1 MANVRIQS
9 LCKSY
14 GETQVLTGVDL
25 AIEDGE
31 YVVLVGPS
39 GCGKSTL
46 LRCIAGLEELSSGDL
61 HIGERCVNDV
71 APQDRDIAMVFQSY
85 ALYPHMSVRENL
97 GFALGIRKVP
107 AAQIAEAVEKAA
119 RMLEL
124 TELLDRLPGELSG
137 GQRQRVAMGRATVRN
152 PSVFL
157 FDEPLSNLDASL
169 RDHMRV
175 ELKRLHR
182 RLGATIV
189 HVTHDQ
195 VEALTLADRIVVLN
209 QGVVQQVGTPQELYN
224 QPTNTFVASFI
235 GSPSMNLILHWE
247 GHTLGVRP
255 EDIELGAGPVQARV
269 DVLESLGG
277 EALVHL
283 EMDRGDAL
291 VARVKE
297 PAGVTVGETVSLS
310 FRQVH
315 QFDSQSGVR
324 LS

>member
-1 MANVRIQS
+1 M
-9 LCKSY
+9 
-14 GETQVLTGVDL
+14 T
-25 AIEDGE
+25 
-31 YVVLVGPS
+31 PS
-39 GCGKSTL
+39 
-46 LRCIAGLEELSSGDL
+46 R
-61 HIGERCVNDV
+61 
-71 APQDRDIAMVFQSY
+71 
-85 ALYPHMSVRENL
+85 
-97 GFALGIRKVP
+97 
-107 AAQIAEAVEKAA
+107 
-119 RMLEL
+119 
-124 TELLDRLPGELSG
+124 
-137 GQRQRVAMGRATVRN
+137 
-152 PSVFL
+152 
-157 FDEPLSNLDASL
+157 
-169 RDHMRV
+169 
-175 ELKRLHR
+175 R

-283 EMDRGDAL
+283 EMDRADAL